1 MGSQPATGPV
11 NGYVVV
17 HGIPGTGKTTLAVPL
32 ARELGLAL
40 IAKDS
45 IKESLWD
52 TLGAGDSAWSRKLG
66 AAAMDVLW
74 RLAAEAGSAVLE
86 SNFHRAFAHRFSALS
101 GSVVEVYCSCDP
113 ELARSRYSTRRRHPC
128 HFDQTY
134 GLDMFDRWVAD
145 SGPLDLGGPVIEI
158 DTTEP
163 VDVRAVAERVRA
175 HLGPR

>member
-1 MGSQPATGPV
+1 MSARASG
-11 NGYVVV
+11 GYVVV
-17 HGIPGTGKTTLAVPL
+17 HGIPGTGKSTLAVPL
-32 ARELGLAL
+32 ARELGLSL

-74 RLAAEAGSAVLE
+74 RLAADAGSAVLE
-86 SNFHRAFAHRFSALS
+86 SNFHRAFAHRFSALP
-101 GSVVEVYCSCDP
+101 GPIVEIYCHCDP
-113 ELARSRYSTRRRHPC
+113 ELARSRYSIRRRHPC

-145 SGPLDLGGPVIEI
+145 SGPLGLGGPVIEI
-158 DTTEP
+158 DTTET
-163 VDVRAVAERVRA
+163 VDPIEVAAWVRP
-175 HLGPR
+175 HLRHR